1 MTSERWVLA
10 LDYNYLDWSRNSSSY
25 TSLSYENQHK
35 LNLGAAYITQ
45 PRLPRSTELMCGLG
59 FGNSYIDL
67 KGGKMRYLE
76 FSAGASFPIRYS
88 FLSLGLTFRKQLNTR
103 SELMQ
108 ESRLSLN
115 LNLTFGERLSRS
127 KLK

>member
-1 MTSERWVLA
+1 
-10 LDYNYLDWSRNSSSY
+10 
-25 TSLSYENQHK
+25 
-35 LNLGAAYITQ
+35 
-45 PRLPRSTELMCGLG
+45 
-59 FGNSYIDL
+59 
-67 KGGKMRYLE
+67 MRYLE